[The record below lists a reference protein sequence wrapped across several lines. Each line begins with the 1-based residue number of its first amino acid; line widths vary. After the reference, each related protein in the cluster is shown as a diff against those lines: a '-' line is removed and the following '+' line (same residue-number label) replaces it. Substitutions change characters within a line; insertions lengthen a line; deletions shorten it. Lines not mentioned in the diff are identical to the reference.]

1 MAHHVMRETPLEYT
15 EVSALFSL
23 CEETGVLTRK
33 TSPSRN
39 VPIGSIAGC
48 PDTSGHLRV
57 TIHYRAYSVSNI
69 VWLLTYGVWPTKQID
84 HINRIK
90 TDNRPQNLREAT
102 DVENALNRKVRS
114 TNGSGVSGVS
124 WYKKL
129 AKWMVSITVHG
140 VRIHLGYFIELEDAI
155 KARRDAEVRYFG
167 APLL

>member
-1 MAHHVMRETPLEYT
+1 MAHHAMRETPLEYA
-15 EVSALFSL
+15 EVAALFSL

-33 TSPSRN
+33 TSPSPN
-39 VPIGSIAGC
+39 VLIGSIVGC
-48 PDTSGHLRV
+48 PDTSDHLRV
-57 TIHYRAYSVSNI
+57 TIHYRSYSVSNI
-69 VWLLTYGVWPTKQID
+69 VWLLTYGTWPTKQVD
-84 HINRIK
+84 HINRNK

-114 TNGSGVSGVS
+114 TNWSGMPGVS

-155 KARRDAEVRYFG
+155 KARHDAEVRYFG
-167 APLL
+167 TPL